1 MMLRLVQVF
10 VVLAAVAAY
19 VAVLSRGQIGGI
31 L

>member
-1 MMLRLVQVF
+1 MILRLVQLL
-10 VVLAAVAAY
+10 VVLVAVAAY